1 MQPGVS
7 ICFSKC
13 EGEGPAGPG
22 SPDRVTS
29 KLLSFEDSPYLKIT
43 QRIGKALTG
52 LSVTFEY
59 RVSGPLL
66 ARVLLVERPAGP
78 SSISVRK
85 YFYLCAGAHKNIY

>member
-59 RVSGPLL
+59 RVSGPFQ
-66 ARVLLVERPAGP
+66 RKGP
-78 SSISVRK
+78 INLE
-85 YFYLCAGAHKNIY
+85 YFSAGAEK